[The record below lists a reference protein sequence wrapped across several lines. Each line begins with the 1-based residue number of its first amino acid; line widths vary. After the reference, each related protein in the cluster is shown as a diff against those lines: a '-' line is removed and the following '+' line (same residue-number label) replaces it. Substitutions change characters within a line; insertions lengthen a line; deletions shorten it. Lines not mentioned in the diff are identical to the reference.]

1 MNEVLAKII
10 EDDSPKSKEERK
22 EQAVKLLISFCKE
35 LGMSGTDTARMLQRK
50 FRFLLFLYSFW
61 QLFWFY
67 TGIFPEK
74 KGFTVRWKRN

>member
-35 LGMSGTDTARMLQRK
+35 LGMSGTDTARTLQRK
-50 FRFLLFLYSFW
+50 FYLKSRNVNEYM
-61 QLFWFY
+61 
-67 TGIFPEK
+67 K
-74 KGFTVRWKRN
+74 KYWKEL

>member
-22 EQAVKLLISFCKE
+22 EQVVKLLISFCKE

-50 FRFLLFLYSFW
+50 FYLKSRNVNEYM
-61 QLFWFY
+61 
-67 TGIFPEK
+67 K
-74 KGFTVRWKRN
+74 KYWKEL

>member
-50 FRFLLFLYSFW
+50 FF
-61 QLFWFY
+61 
-67 TGIFPEK
+67 
-74 KGFTVRWKRN
+74 

>member
-50 FRFLLFLYSFW
+50 FFLKSRNVNEYM
-61 QLFWFY
+61 
-67 TGIFPEK
+67 K
-74 KGFTVRWKRN
+74 KYWKEL